1 MFHNE
6 KNFLSHL
13 ESMRLGRLSKSS
25 DALLCA
31 PTLTACNF
39 ILRGTQ
45 SREKCQMTKLLP
57 WKTLRAENEEEE
69 EEEEEEEKEEEEAK
83 VQNLAVKKVVNL
95 GLISSIIFH
104 S

>member
-1 MFHNE
+1 MFHNK

-13 ESMRLGRLSKSS
+13 KSMRLGQLSKSS
-25 DALLCA
+25 DALFCA

-39 ILRGTQ
+39 ILRVTQ

-69 EEEEEEEKEEEEAK
+69 EEEAK
-83 VQNLAVKKVVNL
+83 VQNLAVKNVVNL
-95 GLISSIIFH
+95 GLISSIISH